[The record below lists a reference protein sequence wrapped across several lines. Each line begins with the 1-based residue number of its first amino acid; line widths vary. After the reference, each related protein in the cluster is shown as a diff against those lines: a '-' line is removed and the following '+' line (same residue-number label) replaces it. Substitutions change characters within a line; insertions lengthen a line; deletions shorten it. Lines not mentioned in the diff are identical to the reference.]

1 MRNLHD
7 LPRVRLGV
15 FPTPFYRLDRLS
27 EQYGRGIW
35 IKRDDLCGVALGGS
49 KVRKLE
55 FVLAE
60 ALDQGCDTVFTTGG
74 AQSNHAALTAA
85 CAARLGMKCILLLKR
100 RGVTEHRGNLVL
112 DELFGAEV
120 RLLDM
125 DSYDEIYA
133 EMHRIGGTLE
143 QAGHKCCYIPVGAST
158 ALGAVGYVSG
168 AREIAVQAMAA
179 GVRLGHIVSAT
190 GSGGTTAGLVLGTS
204 LFLPQAKATGL
215 GVDTDPFEE
224 IVSELVKEAAGLVG
238 QPVPTD
244 MDSRFRMIYHV
255 GAGYAI
261 PNAEDTPYIEELAR
275 QEGILL
281 DPVYTGKAWAK
292 FLMLVK
298 EGYFDGQEHIA
309 FVHTG
314 GAAALFAMELG

>member
-133 EMHRIGGTLE
+133 
-143 QAGHKCCYIPVGAST
+143 
-158 ALGAVGYVSG
+158 VGYVSG

-190 GSGGTTAGLVLGTS
+190 GSGGTAAGLLLGAG
-204 LFLPQAKATGL
+204 LFLPGVKVTGIA
-215 GVDTDPFEE
+215 VDSGPFDK
-224 IVSELVKEAAGLVG
+224 IVPRLAGEAAALLECPF
-238 QPVPTD
+238 QPEENAFQMVEHMGP
-244 MDSRFRMIYHV
+244 
-255 GAGYAI
+255 GYAL
-261 PNAEDTPYIEELAR
+261 PNPEDTPYIEELAR
-275 QEGILL
+275 TEGILL
-281 DPVYTGKAWAK
+281 DPVYTGKAVAGMMQ
-292 FLMLVK
+292 LLRQ
-298 EGYFDGQEHIA
+298 GAFDEQGDLL

-314 GAAALFAMELG
+314 GTAALFAIDLPR